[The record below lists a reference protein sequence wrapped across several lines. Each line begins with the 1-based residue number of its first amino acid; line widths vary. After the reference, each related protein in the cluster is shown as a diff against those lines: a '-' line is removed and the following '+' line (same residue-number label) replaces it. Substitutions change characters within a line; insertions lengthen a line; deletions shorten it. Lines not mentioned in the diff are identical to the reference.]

1 MPFYRVNPFG
11 QGSPFGIIGEPYTYN
26 IYRQRVIKNIKK

>member
-11 QGSPFGIIGEPYTYN
+11 QGSPFVIIGEPYTYN
-26 IYRQRVIKNIKK
+26 IYIDSA

>member
-26 IYRQRVIKNIKK
+26 IYMDSA

>member
-1 MPFYRVNPFG
+1 MSFYRVNPFG

-26 IYRQRVIKNIKK
+26 IYIDSA

>member
-11 QGSPFGIIGEPYTYN
+11 QGSPFWIIGEPYTYN
-26 IYRQRVIKNIKK
+26 IYIDSA

>member
-26 IYRQRVIKNIKK
+26 IYIDSAYIKI

>member
-26 IYRQRVIKNIKK
+26 IYIDSAL

>member
-26 IYRQRVIKNIKK
+26 NPLAELI